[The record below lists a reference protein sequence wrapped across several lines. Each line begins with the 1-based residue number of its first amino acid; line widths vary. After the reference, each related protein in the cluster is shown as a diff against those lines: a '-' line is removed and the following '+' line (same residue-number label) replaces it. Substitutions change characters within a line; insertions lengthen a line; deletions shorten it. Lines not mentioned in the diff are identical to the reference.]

1 MGFGYYGYYYS
12 NPYYMIGMVLVLIG
26 AILMIYAQSKVSS
39 NYGRYSK
46 ITNTRGITGAMVAR
60 EILDSNGLQDVVIK
74 EVKGTMSDHYNPK
87 DRTVNLSSKV
97 YHDASI
103 ASLAIASHECG
114 HAIQHKEGYQPLIF
128 RNTILPVCNIG
139 QYLGWIALFIGLLTG
154 NTGIAW
160 IGVIGMTGILLFQ
173 VATLPVEF
181 DASSR
186 ALEILNAHYL
196 TASEYTGAKSMLS
209 AAAFTYVA
217 AMLSTV
223 MSILRIILIV
233 LGNSRD

>member
-1 MGFGYYGYYYS
+1 MFGYYGYYYS
-12 NPYYMIGMVLVLIG
+12 NPYYMIGMILVLIG
-26 AILMIYAQSKVSS
+26 VVVMLYAQGKVSS
-39 NYGRYSK
+39 SYKRYARVM
-46 ITNTRGITGAMVAR
+46 NARNMTGAQVTR
-60 EILDSNGLQDVVIK
+60 EILDSHGLQDVQIK
-74 EVKGTMSDHYNPK
+74 EVSGTMSDHYNPK
-87 DRTVNLSSKV
+87 DRTVSLSTKV

-128 RNTILPVCNIG
+128 RNTILPFCSAG

-154 NTGIAW
+154 NTSVAVIGIL
-160 IGVIGMTGILLFQ
+160 GMTGILLFQ

-181 DASSR
+181 DASGR
-186 ALEILNAHYL
+186 ALEILNGSYL
-196 TASEYTGAKSMLS
+196 TSGEYDGAKKMLS

-223 MSILRIILIV
+223 LSLLRIVLIV
-233 LGNSRD
+233 LGNNRD